1 MKKNKLILFDW
12 GNIVESHTTGYTCYN
27 GWDDLIEEC
36 GYKYKEDSILKE
48 IKKYKICSIKSVE
61 EFKETYKLMQKEFNL
76 NKSFDEFI
84 KLHKEITDKIDYY
97 KDVSDYEKSLKDKCK
112 IGIFSNLTIFDKE
125 RLDKQVDLS
134 KYDYVFLS
142 YEYGFQ
148 KPEIEIYKIVQEK
161 VDLKPEDIL
170 FIDDAEKNI
179 NTAKEMGWNTLQI
192 TGLQLDVIKEEC
204 EKFLNK

>member
-1 MKKNKLILFDW
+1 MKNKLILFDW
-12 GNIVESHTTGYTCYN
+12 GNIVESHQTGYTCYT
-27 GWDDLIEEC
+27 GWNDLIEAC
-36 GYKYKEDSILKE
+36 GYKYKEDTILKE

-161 VDLKPEDIL
+161 VGVKPEDIL

-179 NTAKEMGWNTLQI
+179 NTAKKMGWNTLQI
-192 TGLQLDVIKEEC
+192 RGLQLDVIKEEC